1 MGSELIVSCLVS
13 KAAIVARMQ
22 LEELG
27 MKQLGPTLTA
37 MDANAV
43 MQGAE
48 MDRISKQSRWLAAR
62 LAILRQTVGD
72 GQIRLIK
79 VLSAVHVPDIF
90 TKGITDREKFQQL
103 RDYLLGSPDGPMPA
117 LVSALLSA
125 AYDAEE
131 SAAEGGAAA
140 AESGAA
146 TRGVAV
152 ASSGAAVASS
162 GAAAKSSPAAA
173 SGVTAK
179 RRAAAVSASI
189 ATEGVPRPRYYAAMT
204 TNKKL
209 NWNRRNAWNGV
220 QDE

>member
-131 SAAEGGAAA
+131 SAAAAAEGGAAA

-146 TRGVAV
+146 TAEAPELELVDKTTKEAL
-152 ASSGAAVASS
+152 
-162 GAAAKSSPAAA
+162 
-173 SGVTAK
+173 
-179 RRAAAVSASI
+179 
-189 ATEGVPRPRYYAAMT
+189 EGRQHAETDTRPRGLGAFFP
-204 TNKKL
+204 
-209 NWNRRNAWNGV
+209 
-220 QDE
+220 